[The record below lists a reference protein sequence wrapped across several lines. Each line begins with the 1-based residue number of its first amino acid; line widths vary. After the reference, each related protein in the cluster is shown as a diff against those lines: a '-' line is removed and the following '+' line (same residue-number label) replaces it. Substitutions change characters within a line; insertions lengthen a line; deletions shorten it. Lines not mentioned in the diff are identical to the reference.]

1 MNKRAV
7 GTACEQRVA
16 EHLRQQVYEILACN
30 FRCRQ
35 GEIDIIAREEKYL
48 VFVEVKYRS
57 SDGMGNPVEAV
68 DRRKQQTISKV
79 AMYYCL
85 THGYG
90 ETTPC
95 RFDVAAVCGSK
106 IELIKNAFEFQ
117 GY

>member
-7 GTACEQRVA
+7 GTACEQQVA
-16 EHLRQQVYEILACN
+16 EYLKQQGYEVLECN

-35 GEIDIIAREEKYL
+35 GEIDIIARDGKYL

-57 SDGMGNPVEAV
+57 SNGMGRPVEAV
-68 DRRKQQTISKV
+68 DRRKQHTISKV

-85 THGYG
+85 THGHN
-90 ETTPC
+90 EMTPC
-95 RFDVAAVCGSK
+95 RFDVAAVQGSE
-106 IELIKNAFEFQ
+106 IELIKNAFEYQ